1 MKTYPVGTKLVK
13 VDIEELY
20 SHFDVMVAAGKND
33 EEKME
38 GFEIAYKARRYVE
51 DPHNLQFIEVEEDGE
66 KRWGLSLPYAFV
78 YPPAVA
84 QVPSLG
90 SGFEIEDGRSL
101 WSFVKSHGIEKIV
114 VAITPH
120 TTESEALMEASRG
133 NRPEGGIRRSQQ
145 GKQDIRKTVH
155 RAFHTLKMS
164 RTEINKLY
172 GPIYTGQKTLFN
184 KVLAEVWSEDN
195 RQQLLAGAIQVAA
208 GEGSVEEIAKLRGVT
223 VKALAK
229 CIEDKNRLR
238 TKREAFSKNLGRS
251 VDAPTSR
258 AIVNLENLKPRV
270 ERKIESYTVEYQD
283 VQDGLLLYQ
292 KKVEKLLEAVKELQA
307 SLNNDYGKTY
317 SATAGR

>member
-1 MKTYPVGTKLVK
+1 
-13 VDIEELY
+13 
-20 SHFDVMVAAGKND
+20 
-33 EEKME
+33 
-38 GFEIAYKARRYVE
+38 
-51 DPHNLQFIEVEEDGE
+51 
-66 KRWGLSLPYAFV
+66 
-78 YPPAVA
+78 
-84 QVPSLG
+84 
-90 SGFEIEDGRSL
+90 
-101 WSFVKSHGIEKIV
+101 
-114 VAITPH
+114 
-120 TTESEALMEASRG
+120 
-133 NRPEGGIRRSQQ
+133 
-145 GKQDIRKTVH
+145 
-155 RAFHTLKMS
+155 MS